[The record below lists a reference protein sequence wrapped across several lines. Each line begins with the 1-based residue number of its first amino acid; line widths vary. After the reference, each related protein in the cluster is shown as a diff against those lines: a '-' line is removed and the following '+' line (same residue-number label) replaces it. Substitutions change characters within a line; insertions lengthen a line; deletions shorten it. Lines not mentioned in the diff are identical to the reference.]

1 MALNRPFKSL
11 LVALSRQVK
20 GKSQKEVAAASDLTV
35 SHLGDIERGTTKN
48 PANSDIILALDG
60 MECKPAETIILSAC
74 LEALDQ
80 LDPLEDPGEAA
91 AREEVAAA
99 AAERVRRR
107 LRTPEGLA
115 PSSYPA
121 PYEVALDQEA
131 ARESWQTLK
140 AVESLEDLVLVVR
153 VAREYQ
159 TWAMVQWLCDESIH
173 AASKDAGRA
182 MDLALLAVLL
192 AGDLRVMA
200 DWRRFLIGYAA
211 AHLANAYRVAGD
223 HGEAEWAL
231 EAAKRLWA
239 AGRDPDQLLDPGRL
253 FDLEASLR
261 RDQRR
266 FADSLSLLEQAAPIT
281 RRPEHVSLQIAFTLE
296 VMGEYEQAIDALLEV
311 APRVENHPEPRLKT
325 IQRFNLA
332 VSLTH
337 VGRHRE
343 AARLLPSI
351 RQLAEDLQDDLDC
364 VRARWLE
371 GRVAAG
377 LGHTEEALEALEEA
391 RHDFATRDMHYDVV
405 LSLVE
410 TSALR
415 LELGDYV
422 EVQRLAGELAPIFA
436 QNGVHAEA
444 QKALRIFEEAVT
456 RQKATAGLARRL
468 LSYLFRARHDS
479 GLQFA

>member
-20 GKSQKEVAAASDLTV
+20 GKSQKEVAAASGLTV
-35 SHLGDIERGTTKN
+35 NHLGDIERGTTKD
-48 PANSDIILALDG
+48 PANSDIVLALDG
-60 MECKPAETIILSAC
+60 VECNPAEAIILSAC

-80 LDPLEDPGEAA
+80 LDPLEDPGEAT
-91 AREEVAAA
+91 AREQAAAA

-107 LRTPEGLA
+107 LRGEA

-121 PYEVALDQEA
+121 PYEVALDREA
-131 ARESWQTLK
+131 ARESWQTLRT
-140 AVESLEDLVLVVR
+140 VEPLEDMVLVVR
-153 VAREYQ
+153 RAREYQ
-159 TWAMVQWLCDESIH
+159 TWAVVEWLCDASIR

-192 AGDLRVMA
+192 AGDLQVMA
-200 DWRRFLIGYAA
+200 DWRRCLLGYAA

-223 HGEAEWAL
+223 LVVADWTL
-231 EAAKRLWA
+231 NAAKRLWA

-266 FADSLSLLEQAAPIT
+266 FADSLALLEQAAPMT
-281 RRPEHVSLQIAFTLE
+281 RRPEHVALKRAFTLE
-296 VMGEYEQAIDALLEV
+296 VMGEYEQAIDALLKV

-351 RQLAEDLQDDLDC
+351 RQLAEDLQDNLDC

-377 LGHTEEALEALEEA
+377 LGHTEEALEALKEA
-391 RHDFATRDMHYDVV
+391 RHDFAARDMHYDVV

-410 TSALR
+410 TAALR
-415 LELGDYV
+415 LDLGDYI

-444 QKALRIFEEAVT
+444 LKALRIFEEAVA
-456 RQKATAGLARRL
+456 RQEATAGLARRL

-479 GLQFA
+479 GLQFV